1 MNRISVAAIALA
13 VALVSPRAVVA
24 QGTAGADG
32 GGPTLLGLAA
42 TRRGLEARA
51 ERLEQTALSTSQ
63 STTTRADAAR
73 EAADIRHR
81 LAEGDFRVGDRVV
94 MVVEGEPTLSDTFT
108 VGPGIGLTL
117 PAIGEISLGGVLRS
131 ELQPYLTRRLGENLR
146 DPVVRAHAYIRL
158 SIIGAVARPG
168 YYGVPADA
176 LLSDA
181 LMAAGGPTADAKLE
195 KLRIERDGRRI
206 WEGKQL
212 QQAIAQG
219 RTIDDAGL
227 MAGDQYVVPGKGR
240 TSTGDVLRFGAFVL
254 TIPVTVY
261 TLTKLF

>member
-1 MNRISVAAIALA
+1 MNRIYGAVIAVA
-13 VALVSPRAVVA
+13 VALVIARPAASQSTA
-24 QGTAGADG
+24 GTAT
-32 GGPTLLGLAA
+32 PSLLGLAA

-51 ERLEQTALSTSQ
+51 ERLESTSV
-63 STTTRADAAR
+63 STTQPAATRADAAR
-73 EAADIRHR
+73 EAAEIRRR
-81 LAEGDFRVGDRVV
+81 LSEGDFRVGDRIV

-108 VGPGIGLTL
+108 VGPAIGLTL
-117 PAIGEISLGGVLRS
+117 PAVGEIALSGVLRS
-131 ELQPYLTRRLGENLR
+131 ELQPYLTRRLGESLR

-158 SIIGAVARPG
+158 SITGSVARPG
-168 YYGVPADA
+168 YYSVPADA

-181 LMAAGGPTADAKLE
+181 LMSAGGPTADAKLD
-195 KLRIERDGRRI
+195 KLRIERDGRRV

-227 MAGDQYVVPGKGR
+227 MAGDQYVVPGRGR
-240 TSTGDVLRFGAFVL
+240 TTTGDVLRFGGFLL

-261 TLTKLF
+261 TLTKIF